1 MTLHGVEVVPVV
13 LLVLGLF
20 VAVRTVFLVRARR
33 TTLRRPAVRL
43 LPRPASP
50 VRAVAPARAVAPVRP
65 APPVR
70 VADQPRARAQERR
83 AA

>member
-1 MTLHGVEVVPVV
+1 MTLQGVEVPVV

-20 VAVRTVFLVRARR
+20 VAVRTLFLVRARR
-33 TTLRRPAVRL
+33 TAARRPVVRL

-50 VRAVAPARAVAPVRP
+50 VRVVPPARAAGPVARRP
-65 APPVR
+65 RA
-70 VADQPRARAQERR
+70 QARAQADREVREQR